1 MKYKKPLALLACA
14 SLLLGGCAA
23 ARSAVNSARTPS
35 GGGGTSSS
43 QAAAG
48 GTVSGII
55 TKVNGKDITGTQDLS
70 AEIEGKSPGDTVEL
84 EVYRPSQRPNA
95 EGKFFTVTV
104 ALMEDLGDSVSTQ
117 GGAQNPS
124 DAYGRNPY
132 GNGYD
137 DYGDSYDEFEDFF
150 NQFFG

>member
-1 MKYKKPLALLACA
+1 M
-14 SLLLGGCAA
+14 
-23 ARSAVNSARTPS
+23 
-35 GGGGTSSS
+35 
-43 QAAAG
+43 
-48 GTVSGII
+48 
-55 TKVNGKDITGTQDLS
+55 NGKDITGTQDLS
-70 AEIEGKSPGDTVEL
+70 AEIEGKKPGDTVEL

-117 GGAQNPS
+117 GGVQDPS
-124 DAYGRNPY
+124 DAYGQNPYGNGQDPY